1 MYLYAFSCVSVA
13 CYDTRRVTWRQP
25 RLSILFCRRTVLRLY
40 YFIYI
45 SLTILLTI
53 LNRKI
58 VTAEALDNQKPRLH
72 AYVYRCACV
81 HVHAADAAAGPS
93 PCASPLPPS
102 PTHTHTSTFSL
113 LVHCIYYRILW
124 DNYKIWKFSKHSS
137 TDISLVINKRFS
149 LVV

>member
-1 MYLYAFSCVSVA
+1 MVEDSLYLYAFSCVSVA

-58 VTAEALDNQKPRLH
+58 VTAETLDNQKPRLH

-81 HVHAADAAAGPS
+81 HVHAADAPPVPVPARAPS
-93 PCASPLPPS
+93 PPPP
-102 PTHTHTSTFSL
+102 PTHT
-113 LVHCIYYRILW
+113 LVHLFYQYIVFTTEFCGIITKSGNLA
-124 DNYKIWKFSKHSS
+124 NIPVQIF
-137 TDISLVINKRFS
+137 L
-149 LVV
+149 L